1 MHFILDGDPGHD
13 DMLTIFLAAKYVDVI
28 GVTTVYGNSSLE
40 NTTRN
45 ALKCLELGGLQH
57 IPVAAGLS
65 RPFVGEPTY
74 PVEIHGESG
83 LDGAELPD
91 PTIGT
96 VSTHAVDFIIEASKE
111 YDDLV
116 IVATAALTNVAA
128 AIIKDPTITGRL
140 KYISIMGGSTTGGNQ
155 TPAAEL
161 NIWLDPE
168 AADVVFTSG
177 VPLKMFGLNV
187 TRQASA
193 TRDEIDRIRGIGTP
207 FARTVADLVEF
218 YRASLENV
226 FGLAGASLHDP
237 LAVAVFIKPELFE
250 LKPMHVEVELHGTR
264 TRGMTVC
271 DNRHATR
278 TGADIGGGNPLK
290 RGKKPNCEV
299 AVAMDVPGFFDLLNE
314 ALAQY

>member
-1 MHFILDGDPGHD
+1 MHFLLDGDPGHD
-13 DMLTIFLAAKYVDVI
+13 DMLTIFLAAKYVDVV

-45 ALKCLELGGLQH
+45 ALKCMELGGLQY
-57 IPVAAGLS
+57 IPVAAGMS

-96 VSTHAVDFIIEASKE
+96 VTTHAVDFIIEASKE

-128 AIIKDPTITGRL
+128 AIIKDPTITRRL

-193 TRDEIDRIRGIGTP
+193 TRDEIDRIRRIGTP
-207 FARTVADLVEF
+207 FAHTVADLVEF

-250 LKPMHVEVELHGTR
+250 LKPMHVEIELHGAL
-264 TRGMTVC
+264 TRGMTIC

-290 RGKKPNCEV
+290 RGKQPNCEV
-299 AVAMDVPGFFDLLNE
+299 AVAMNVPGFFDLLNE